1 MKMKKTVAL
10 ILNLILIA
18 SFIFAIQITASAA
31 EPSQSNESFNLQ
43 FELTADN
50 GRSVYLVNPGQV
62 ITVSF
67 TMKRT
72 DSIENYTTNGF
83 QNYIHYDLSFFEFVE
98 NSIVLYD
105 TGIAS
110 AKKLNSITHGEIV
123 QCQNMGSTYVSEF
136 LFCTF
141 QLRVMQTAGSGMVYN
156 DEVYA
161 FDTSYEEVKVSKQ
174 NLFVMIDTG
183 CTHANTTK
191 VTSKEPTCYEKGW
204 ESYYDCDTCDAILDE
219 SGDLIAGI
227 PYIDEAHTYSDVLS
241 SDTLGHWYPC
251 VECGQRYRY
260 SSHKGGEATC
270 TTKAE
275 CRVCGAEYGNFDK
288 NNHTGTAY
296 VKDKKVTWFWV
307 DGYSGDIC
315 CSHCEG
321 IIEEG
326 QVISMFTISAWPL
339 WAIIVS
345 VPLFP
350 LVIIGWFFIMFF

>member
-141 QLRVMQTAGSGMVYN
+141 QLVSLMRRVAPLLKAPAENSASNKNPFIPVGTAL
-156 DEVYA
+156 A
-161 FDTSYEEVKVSKQ
+161 EVKPQ
-174 NLFVMIDTG
+174 
-183 CTHANTTK
+183 
-191 VTSKEPTCYEKGW
+191 
-204 ESYYDCDTCDAILDE
+204 
-219 SGDLIAGI
+219 
-227 PYIDEAHTYSDVLS
+227 
-241 SDTLGHWYPC
+241 
-251 VECGQRYRY
+251 
-260 SSHKGGEATC
+260 
-270 TTKAE
+270 
-275 CRVCGAEYGNFDK
+275 
-288 NNHTGTAY
+288 
-296 VKDKKVTWFWV
+296 
-307 DGYSGDIC
+307 
-315 CSHCEG
+315 
-321 IIEEG
+321 
-326 QVISMFTISAWPL
+326 
-339 WAIIVS
+339 
-345 VPLFP
+345 
-350 LVIIGWFFIMFF
+350 